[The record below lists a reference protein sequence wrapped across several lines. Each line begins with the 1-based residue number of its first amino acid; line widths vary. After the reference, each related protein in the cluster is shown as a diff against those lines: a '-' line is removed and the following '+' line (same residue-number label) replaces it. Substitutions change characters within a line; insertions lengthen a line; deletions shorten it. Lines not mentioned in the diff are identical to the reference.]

1 MIETGDNMDGDF
13 EDLKEQNGVDNSEL
27 EEIMKREITPES
39 QRDFLEI
46 LKDSQLFMPV
56 IYSDNIFEG
65 IENAE
70 PGDVLEPQDEAPD
83 VQSEVPETQAEAA
96 EVPEKQQSVAE
107 MLNEAL

>member
-39 QRDFLEI
+39 QREFLEI

-56 IYSDNIFEG
+56 IYSDNYFHLMPGESRTIS
-65 IENAE
+65 IEWKAE
-70 PGDVLEPQDEAPD
+70 DARGCNLIVEITGMIISKTTVKL
-83 VQSEVPETQAEAA
+83 
-96 EVPEKQQSVAE
+96 
-107 MLNEAL
+107 